1 MRRLAIVA
9 AIAALL
15 AMTLPAEALAS
26 SGGVGTC
33 TNGTMAAGTYRS
45 FVVRG
50 TCVIAAGAN
59 VHIRGNLVIAPGA
72 MLDDHGAELWQQAE
86 IHVGGNIYV
95 GHRAVLGLGWNS
107 PNGEG
112 SLGPDTVGGSLIADR
127 PMALQI
133 GGVTIRGSLIS
144 VGGGVASTSLADFRN
159 LPIKDNVIGGNLVV
173 TGWRGGWIGLIRNTV
188 GHNVLFAYN
197 VSRSNPETGPGAF
210 FDSSEVMGTHI
221 DMGGGQVIDIPQTIK
236 GNLVCFGNVPAAH
249 INPLDGGAP
258 NTVGGK
264 AIGECKGL
272 TQ

>member
-107 PNGEG
+107 PNAHFSNCWLQSDSYEQ
-112 SLGPDTVGGSLIADR
+112 IAATCVLTPLAAFGYESPP
-127 PMALQI
+127 PM
-133 GGVTIRGSLIS
+133 
-144 VGGGVASTSLADFRN
+144 
-159 LPIKDNVIGGNLVV
+159 
-173 TGWRGGWIGLIRNTV
+173 
-188 GHNVLFAYN
+188 
-197 VSRSNPETGPGAF
+197 
-210 FDSSEVMGTHI
+210 
-221 DMGGGQVIDIPQTIK
+221 
-236 GNLVCFGNVPAAH
+236 PA
-249 INPLDGGAP
+249 
-258 NTVGGK
+258 
-264 AIGECKGL
+264 
-272 TQ
+272 